1 MKMIVVFVGTVL
13 ICAVI
18 SIIYE
23 EITGEELFPDA
34 EPYEWMVPK
43 QKSADAVP
51 MPEAL

>member
-1 MKMIVVFVGTVL
+1 MIVVFVGTVL

-23 EITGEELFPDA
+23 EITGKELFPGV

-43 QKSADAVP
+43 EKDTDTVP
-51 MPEAL
+51 IYEDL